1 MISTIVTDLFG
12 VVIDWQGTFVVE
24 EIAEHLGIPT
34 QQLLDEWAPDVN
46 ACDRSEMTQDEFFDK
61 LVQKF
66 NADAEELK
74 SIFTHSFL
82 NRAKVNH
89 EVINTLKQPG
99 LPVVLLSNI
108 MPLNAKICR
117 EQGWFNHFDKVC
129 LSCEIKAAKP
139 DAAAY
144 KATSDALHSCVFID
158 DRIENVEAAKKL
170 GMRAIHYTSV
180 PQLKKELTQKLNGQS
195 RTASQLRP

>member
-12 VVIDWQGTFVVE
+12 VVIDWKGSYVVE
-24 EIAEHLGIPT
+24 EIAAHLGITT
-34 QQLLDEWAPDVN
+34 QQLLDEWAPDV
-46 ACDRSEMTQDEFFDK
+46 ALCDRGEMTQDEFFDK
-61 LVQKF
+61 LVKRF
-66 NADAEELK
+66 NADAEELQ

-89 EVINTLKQPG
+89 EVINALKQPG

-117 EQGWFNHFDKVC
+117 ENGWFDHFDKVC

-170 GMRAIHYTSV
+170 GMHAIHFQSV
-180 PQLKKELTQKLNGQS
+180 DQMQKELTQKLNGQS
-195 RTASQLRP
+195 HTASQQHP